1 MSDKLWSADAVVP
14 PSGWNNQTRDRGL
27 SELWFC
33 GICIWEGAG
42 SSFACCLLLQGYAII
57 LVSKKGLINLFLSI
71 KYCLI
76 KKTSVKENKI
86 FLIKRQK

>member
-1 MSDKLWSADAVVP
+1 MFTVAVVFETCLLRSNISGKLNLSDKLWSADAVVP

-42 SSFACCLLLQGYAII
+42 SSFACCLLLQGYAIV
-57 LVSKKGLINLFLSI
+57 LV
-71 KYCLI
+71 
-76 KKTSVKENKI
+76 
-86 FLIKRQK
+86 